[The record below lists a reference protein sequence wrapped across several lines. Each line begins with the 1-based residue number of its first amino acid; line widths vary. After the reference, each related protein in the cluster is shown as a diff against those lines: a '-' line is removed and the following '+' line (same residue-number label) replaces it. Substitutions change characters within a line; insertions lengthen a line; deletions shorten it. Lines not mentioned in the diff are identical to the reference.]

1 MKPGLIPLSSAG
13 RDDGTMPYAG
23 LLAASV
29 VVAVALADGSAW
41 HRTDP
46 ALLAHFGSTAT
57 TLATKPWRL
66 ITSLLL
72 TSGPRMTATVALG
85 LVTSLTA
92 AEWRV
97 GTRRALVAGVVGS
110 LVATIVCDIA
120 LLGGR
125 ATGNLAAARAARTP
139 DFGASGLSTG
149 AAGALARSVR
159 PMLATLIA
167 LITLNGLVLNH
178 TLADWEHLVAFAVG
192 WVLPVSPCARRSSPL
207 RSSPVSA
214 A

>member
-1 MKPGLIPLSSAG
+1 
-13 RDDGTMPYAG
+13 MPYAG
-23 LLAASV
+23 LLGATA

-46 ALLAHFGSTAT
+46 ALLARFGSTAT
-57 TLATKPWRL
+57 TLATQPWRL

-85 LVTSLTA
+85 LVASLTA

-125 ATGNLAAARAARTP
+125 ATARAES
-139 DFGASGLSTG
+139 F
-149 AAGALARSVR
+149 
-159 PMLATLIA
+159 
-167 LITLNGLVLNH
+167 
-178 TLADWEHLVAFAVG
+178 WE
-192 WVLPVSPCARRSSPL
+192 LPVVGRFVAPT
-207 RSSPVSA
+207 
-214 A
+214 